1 MPENKEYESRLV
13 ESSRQ
18 LTARD
23 KIRYQNFSAAIAI
36 DSLVADDTE
45 VASIF
50 TPIGYASFAVHNEKA
65 ENTDYDLYIIEGK
78 GGTLYKTGSNSFF
91 SRFKLIFDT
100 MAAEAPGEEYTIS
113 VMKRPSNHYKGK
125 YLLIC
130 QLD

>member
-1 MPENKEYESRLV
+1 MPETKEYESKLV
-13 ESSRQ
+13 EASRQ
-18 LTARD
+18 LSARD
-23 KIRYQNFSAAIAI
+23 KIRYQNFNAAIAI

-45 VASIF
+45 VASI

-100 MAAEAPGEEYTIS
+100 MAAEAPGEEYTVS
-113 VMKRPSNHYKGK
+113 VMKRPSNRYKGK